1 MEKHKFQ
8 IEVKRAALADAL
20 KRLAKT
26 VAKRAGEEAVLS
38 FDGANLHID
47 LGGGCM
53 TVPAEGNFDCQ
64 VRVSGKTILNLAQ
77 VLPSGDPIHIVAMN
91 NQLQIENCVI
101 RCKIQD
107 AWSKIVD
114 LPVNLSAKE
123 SVNFLADQSSIDL
136 EISGLTA
143 LAGGLPAAIQES
155 VRLLPPYRLTATDIE
170 TMIKAKRQKTDDDL
184 FGGL

>member
-1 MEKHKFQ
+1 MKKQKFQ

-53 TVPAEGNFDCQ
+53 TVPAQGDFDCQ
-64 VRVSGKTILNLAQ
+64 VRVSGKTMLNLAQ
-77 VLPSGDPIHIVAMN
+77 LLPSGDPIHIVAVN
-91 NQLQIENCVI
+91 DQLQIQNCVI

-114 LPVNLSAKE
+114 LPVNLSAKDA
-123 SVNFLADQSSIDL
+123 VQFLADQSSTDL
-136 EISGLTA
+136 EASGLT
-143 LAGGLPAAIQES
+143 LVAG
-155 VRLLPPYRLTATDIE
+155 
-170 TMIKAKRQKTDDDL
+170 
-184 FGGL
+184 

>member
-1 MEKHKFQ
+1 MKNQRFQ
-8 IEVKRAALADAL
+8 IEVARAALADAL

-53 TVPAEGNFDCQ
+53 TVPAQGDFDCQ
-64 VRVSGKTILNLAQ
+64 VRVSGKTLLNLAQ
-77 VLPSGDPIHIVAMN
+77 VLPSGDPIRIEAINDHLHI
-91 NQLQIENCVI
+91 QNCVI

-114 LPVNLSAKE
+114 LPINLSSKE
-123 SVNFLADQSSIDL
+123 AVEFLADQSSVDL
-136 EISGLTA
+136 EVSGLT
-143 LAGGLPAAIQES
+143 LVAGGLPAAIQEA
-155 VRLLPPYRLTATDIE
+155 VRLLAPYGVVAADIE
-170 TMIKAKRQKTDDDL
+170 RLINTKCQKPEDDL
-184 FGGL
+184 FGGQ